1 MQMIRHEQAEP
12 AMPRELLV
20 IMLYRRQ
27 HSSAD
32 VRAAQLVLVP
42 GHTIDGDEKPTA
54 FSDPLRNCVRQLFAD
69 GQIHVRS
76 VTESA
81 NLKHESCGCDA
92 HGATR
97 PTNRGITHGAHGV
110 TRPTSA
116 DLLGRAP

>member
-1 MQMIRHEQAEP
+1 MIRHEQAEP

-54 FSDPLRNCVRQLFAD
+54 FSDGLRNCVRQLFAD
-69 GQIHVRS
+69 GQVHVS
-76 VTESA
+76 EC
-81 NLKHESCGCDA
+81 N
-92 HGATR
+92 
-97 PTNRGITHGAHGV
+97 GIGHSIKRKAAAAARTG
-110 TRPTSA
+110 
-116 DLLGRAP
+116 

>member
-1 MQMIRHEQAEP
+1 MIRHEQAEP

-32 VRAAQLVLVP
+32 VRAAQLVLVT

-54 FSDPLRNCVRQLFAD
+54 FSDLLRNCVRQLFAD

-81 NLKHESCGCDA
+81 NQLNTKA
-92 HGATR
+92 AAATC
-97 PTNRGITHGAHGV
+97 TE
-110 TRPTSA
+110 
-116 DLLGRAP
+116 

>member
-1 MQMIRHEQAEP
+1 MIRHEQAEP

-54 FSDPLRNCVRQLFAD
+54 FSDPSRNWVRQLLRTGRFM
-69 GQIHVRS
+69 
-76 VTESA
+76 
-81 NLKHESCGCDA
+81 CG
-92 HGATR
+92 
-97 PTNRGITHGAHGV
+97 V
-110 TRPTSA
+110 
-116 DLLGRAP
+116 